1 MPQVIRLVRAVSLV
15 LVVAGCT
22 PAVSPP
28 ALLSPSPPVPVV
40 SPTPAAC
47 IRRDTVASVT
57 TAAATPRPSPS
68 GVPAGIPG
76 RLVVYA
82 PGISG
87 QRLTVIEH
95 GTARDVP
102 LRMAVVGATS
112 PQVSGDGARI
122 SALVRDGPR
131 LFIWSY
137 AVLTGEATTTALDLT
152 VGAEPWAIWT
162 RDARQ
167 VAYSPDGSA
176 SPTAVFVIGIDARV
190 EPVEFGEP
198 GLSVYAVDWRTN
210 DELAAI
216 VGHDPV
222 TGPLTAATLRSWTRG
237 RGSVQ
242 LVASIR
248 SDVASLASSADGH
261 AVAYR
266 DLSGPGT
273 RRVMRYT
280 DQGTTVVLTTDA
292 LRTLANGC
300 DLTGTTL
307 LTQAGPVWS
316 PDGSRIATL
325 GRQEPQC
332 CYFLAIASAAGG
344 PPTLFRAP
352 ESCYLNGA
360 GAWLDNDRIVME
372 LTGPE
377 CGRTTTEGRAII
389 IDARSGQ
396 ALAEV
401 RIGRKSVL
409 ALSPDHRWL
418 ASSADAF
425 TDIISLD
432 DPTNRLTLAAPGYVV
447 SWCCQ

>member
-1 MPQVIRLVRAVSLV
+1 MIQLTWTVALAF
-15 LVVAGCT
+15 VVAGCT
-22 PAVSPP
+22 AAVSPVP
-28 ALLSPSPPVPVV
+28 PPSAASTAATASLVV
-40 SPTPAAC
+40 SSAAPAC

-57 TAAATPRPSPS
+57 TAGATPRPSHS
-68 GVPAGIPG
+68 GLPAGIPG

-87 QRLTVIEH
+87 QRLTVIER

-102 LRMAVVGATS
+102 VRMAVVGATS
-112 PQVSGDGARI
+112 PQVSADGGRI
-122 SALVRDGPR
+122 SALLRDGPR
-131 LFIWSY
+131 LFVWSY

-176 SPTAVFVIGIDARV
+176 SPTAVFAIGIDARV
-190 EPVEFGEP
+190 EPVEFGEQ

-222 TGPLTAATLRSWTRG
+222 TGPLTGAALRSWTRG
-237 RGSVQ
+237 RGSVE
-242 LVASIR
+242 LVGNIR
-248 SDVASLASSADGH
+248 SDVASLASSPDGR
-261 AVAYR
+261 AIAYR
-266 DLSGPGT
+266 DLAGPST

-280 DQGTTVVLTTDA
+280 DQGTSVVVSTDVV
-292 LRTLANGC
+292 RTLANGC

-316 PDGSRIATL
+316 PDGSRIAML

-344 PPTLFRAP
+344 PPVLFRSP

-360 GAWLDNDRIVME
+360 GGWLDNDRIVME

-396 ALAEV
+396 
-401 RIGRKSVL
+401 
-409 ALSPDHRWL
+409 
-418 ASSADAF
+418 
-425 TDIISLD
+425 
-432 DPTNRLTLAAPGYVV
+432 
-447 SWCCQ
+447 